1 MKSLRIFA
9 FIAIALFAMAAV
21 RAQAP
26 VPPPPDASQAPA
38 DLAGQAPGSASD
50 QAPGQKPTPA
60 IRVTTQTVPL
70 TISVS
75 DKKHNFVTDLSQ
87 SDFRVLENGV
97 PQDIRF
103 FSAET
108 DLPLRIAVLI
118 DTSNSIRPR
127 LQFEQD
133 AAIDF
138 LNRVIRPIKDQAFLM
153 TFDNEPQIIQDYTD
167 DVGVLSDAIRDQRA
181 GGGTALN
188 DALYMA
194 SEKLDNAPLPKGTD
208 KTVRRVI
215 VLISDGNDNL
225 SDRAPSDAIEAVIRS
240 GAGVYAIS
248 TNTDWITLD
257 QGDTP
262 RKYEFTEGDKILM
275 QFSDQTGGRTFF
287 PYKVEDLGESF
298 VQIGT
303 ELRSQYFIAYTPTA
317 PADGKY
323 RKIEVQVDRKGLVV
337 RTRKG
342 YYAVTERPVGQ

>member
-1 MKSLRIFA
+1 
-9 FIAIALFAMAAV
+9 MAAV
-21 RAQAP
+21 RAQVSKPIAP
-26 VPPPPDASQAPA
+26 DADASQAPA
-38 DLAGQAPGSASD
+38 EP
-50 QAPGQKPTPA
+50 APGQKPNPA

-70 TISVS
+70 TITVS
-75 DKKHNFVTDLSQ
+75 DKKHNFITDLGQ
-87 SDFRVLENGV
+87 RDFRVLENGV
-97 PQDIRF
+97 PQDISF

-138 LNRVIRPIKDQAFLM
+138 LNRVIRPLKDQAFLM
-153 TFDNEPQIIQDYTD
+153 TFDNEPQVIQDYTE
-167 DVGVLSDAIRDQRA
+167 DVGLLSDAIRDQRA

-194 SEKLDNAPLPKGTD
+194 SEKLLNAPLPKGTD
-208 KTVRRVI
+208 KDVRRVV

-225 SDRAPSDAIEAVIRS
+225 SDRAPSDAIEAIIRS
-240 GAGVYAIS
+240 GAAVYAIS

-257 QGDTP
+257 QGEAP

-287 PYKVEDLGESF
+287 PYRVEDLGESF

-317 PADGKY
+317 APDGKY
-323 RKIEVQVDRKGLVV
+323 RKIDVQVDRKGLIV
-337 RTRKG
+337 RTRRG
-342 YYAVTERPVGQ
+342 YYAKAPDAVASSD

>member
-1 MKSLRIFA
+1 VKSLRIFA
-9 FIAIALFAMAAV
+9 FIAIALLAMGAV

-26 VPPPPDASQAPA
+26 VPPPPDASQAPT
-38 DLAGQAPGSASD
+38 GQANQATD
-50 QAPGQKPTPA
+50 QAPDQTPGQKPTPA

-70 TISVS
+70 TITVS
-75 DKKHNFVTDLSQ
+75 DKKHNFITDLSQ
-87 SDFRVLENGV
+87 SDFRVLENGT

-138 LNRVIRPIKDQAFLM
+138 LNRVIRPIKDEAFLM

-194 SEKLDNAPLPKGTD
+194 SEKLANAPLPKGTNKD
-208 KTVRRVI
+208 VRRVI

-225 SDRAPSDAIEAVIRS
+225 SDRAPSDATEAVIRS
-240 GAGVYAIS
+240 GAAVYAIS

-257 QGDTP
+257 QGDAP

-303 ELRSQYFIAYTPTA
+303 ELRSQYFIAYTPSA
-317 PADGKY
+317 PPDGKY

-337 RTRKG
+337 RTRRG
-342 YYAVTERPVGQ
+342 YYAVTERLVGQ

>member
-1 MKSLRIFA
+1 
-9 FIAIALFAMAAV
+9 MAAV
-21 RAQAP
+21 RAQVSAP
-26 VPPPPDASQAPA
+26 AVPPPPGADASQTQAEPA
-38 DLAGQAPGSASD
+38 
-50 QAPGQKPTPA
+50 APGQKANPA

-70 TISVS
+70 TITVS
-75 DKKHNFVTDLSQ
+75 DKKHNFITDLGQ
-87 SDFRVLENGV
+87 NDFRVLENGV

-118 DTSNSIRPR
+118 DTSNSVRPR

-138 LNRVIRPIKDQAFLM
+138 LNRVIRPLKDRAFLM
-153 TFDNEPQIIQDYTD
+153 TFDNEPQVIQDYTD
-167 DVGVLSDAIRDQRA
+167 DVGILSDAIRDQRA

-194 SEKLDNAPLPKGTD
+194 SEKLTNAPLPKTTD
-208 KTVRRVI
+208 KDVRRVI

-225 SDRAPSDAIEAVIRS
+225 SDRAPSDAIEAIIRS
-240 GAGVYAIS
+240 GAAVYAIS

-257 QGDTP
+257 QGEAP
-262 RKYEFTEGDKILM
+262 RKYEFTEGDKILT

-303 ELRSQYFIAYTPTA
+303 ELRSQYFVAYTPTA
-317 PADGKY
+317 PPDGKY
-323 RKIEVQVDRKGLVV
+323 RKIEVQVDRKGLIV
-337 RTRKG
+337 RTRRG
-342 YYAVTERPVGQ
+342 YYAKAPDAVASSGH

>member
-1 MKSLRIFA
+1 VKSLRIFA

-26 VPPPPDASQAPA
+26 LPPPPDASQAPA
-38 DLAGQAPGSASD
+38 GSSD

-70 TISVS
+70 TVTVS
-75 DKKHNFVTDLSQ
+75 DKKHNFITDLSQ

-97 PQDIRF
+97 PQDVRF

-153 TFDNEPQIIQDYTD
+153 TFDNEPQVIQDYTD
-167 DVGVLSDAIRDQRA
+167 DVGVLSDAIRAQRA

-194 SEKLDNAPLPKGTD
+194 SEKLANAPLPRGTNKD
-208 KTVRRVI
+208 VRRVI

-225 SDRAPSDAIEAVIRS
+225 SDRAPSDATEAVIRS
-240 GAGVYAIS
+240 SAAVYAIS

-262 RKYEFTEGDKILM
+262 RKYEFTEGDKILTS
-275 QFSDQTGGRTFF
+275 FSDQTGGRTFF

-303 ELRSQYFIAYTPTA
+303 ELRNQYFIAYTPTA
-317 PADGKY
+317 APDGKY

-342 YYAVTERPVGQ
+342 YYATAPAAAPASPGH

>member
-1 MKSLRIFA
+1 
-9 FIAIALFAMAAV
+9 MAAV

-38 DLAGQAPGSASD
+38 APPDQS

-133 AAIDF
+133 AAVDF
-138 LNRVIRPIKDQAFLM
+138 LNRVIRPIKDEAFLM
-153 TFDNEPQIIQDYTD
+153 TFDNEPQVIQDYTD
-167 DVGVLSDAIRDQRA
+167 DVGALSDAIRDQRA

-194 SEKLDNAPLPKGTD
+194 SEKLEKAPLPKAAD
-208 KTVRRVI
+208 KTVRRVV

-225 SDRAPSDAIEAVIRS
+225 SDRAPSDAIEAIIRS
-240 GAGVYAIS
+240 GAAVYAIS

-275 QFSDQTGGRTFF
+275 QYSDQTGGRTFF

-317 PADGKY
+317 APDGKY
-323 RKIEVQVDRKGLVV
+323 RKIEVQIDRKGLVV

-342 YYAVTERPVGQ
+342 YYAVTAQLAGQ

>member
-1 MKSLRIFA
+1 
-9 FIAIALFAMAAV
+9 MAAV
-21 RAQAP
+21 RAQVSAP
-26 VPPPPDASQAPA
+26 ASPDDAQPSAQAPA
-38 DLAGQAPGSASD
+38 QP
-50 QAPGQKPTPA
+50 APGQKPNPT

-70 TISVS
+70 AITVS
-75 DKKHNFVTDLSQ
+75 DKKRNFVTDLTQ
-87 SDFRVLENGV
+87 NDFRVLENGT

-108 DLPLRIAVLI
+108 NLPLRIAVLI

-153 TFDNEPQIIQDYTD
+153 TFDNEPQVIQDYTD
-167 DVGVLSDAIRDQRA
+167 DVGVLSDAIRNQRA

-188 DALYMA
+188 DALFMA
-194 SEKLDNAPLPKGTD
+194 SEKLEKAPLPLGTD
-208 KTVRRVI
+208 KDVRRVI

-225 SDRAPSDAIEAVIRS
+225 SDHAPSDATEAIIRS
-240 GAGVYAIS
+240 GASVYAIS
-248 TNTDWITLD
+248 TNTEWISPD
-257 QGDTP
+257 QDAGEGNTP
-262 RKYEFTEGDKILM
+262 VKYAYTEGDKILL

-287 PYKVEDLGESF
+287 PFKVEDLGESF

-303 ELRSQYFIAYTPTA
+303 ELRSQYFIAYTPSV
-317 PADGKY
+317 PPDGKY
-323 RKIEVQVDRKGLVV
+323 RKIDVQIVNHKGLTV

-342 YYAVTERPVGQ
+342 YYATAPAEPPKSGH

>member
-1 MKSLRIFA
+1 
-9 FIAIALFAMAAV
+9 MAAV
-21 RAQAP
+21 RAQT
-26 VPPPPDASQAPA
+26 APA
-38 DLAGQAPGSASD
+38 PPVADSAQAEPAAPTPD
-50 QAPGQKPTPA
+50 QKEKPA
-60 IRVTTQTVPL
+60 IRVTTQSVPL
-70 TISVS
+70 TITVS
-75 DKKHNFVTDLSQ
+75 DKKHNFITDLDRN
-87 SDFRVLENGV
+87 DFRVLENGV

-138 LNRVIRPIKDQAFLM
+138 LNRVIRPIRDKAFLM

-167 DVGVLSDAIRDQRA
+167 DVGILSDAIREQRA

-194 SEKLDNAPLPKGTD
+194 SEKLADAPLPTGTD
-208 KTVRRVI
+208 KDVRRVI

-225 SDRAPSDAIEAVIRS
+225 SDRAPSDATEAVIRS
-240 GAGVYAIS
+240 GAAVYAIS

-262 RKYEFTEGDKILM
+262 RKYEFTDGDKILM

-303 ELRSQYFIAYTPTA
+303 ELRSQYFIAYQPTA
-317 PADGKY
+317 TPDGKY
-323 RKIEVQVDRKGLVV
+323 RKIDVQVDRKGLIV
-337 RTRKG
+337 RTRRG
-342 YYAVTERPVGQ
+342 YYATAPAAASSGH

>member
-26 VPPPPDASQAPA
+26 VPPPPDASQSPA
-38 DLAGQAPGSASD
+38 GPPNQEPD
-50 QAPGQKPTPA
+50 QTPGQKPTPA

-75 DKKHNFVTDLSQ
+75 DKKHNFITDLSQ
-87 SDFRVLENGV
+87 TDFRVLENGV

-188 DALYMA
+188 DALYVA
-194 SEKLDNAPLPKGTD
+194 SEKLANAPLPRGTNKD
-208 KTVRRVI
+208 VRRVI

-225 SDRAPSDAIEAVIRS
+225 SDRAPSDATEAVIRS
-240 GAGVYAIS
+240 SAAVYAIS

-298 VQIGT
+298 VQIGA

-317 PADGKY
+317 SPDGKY

-342 YYAVTERPVGQ
+342 YYATAPAAAPARSGN

>member
-9 FIAIALFAMAAV
+9 FIVIALFAMAAV
-21 RAQAP
+21 RAQVSSP
-26 VPPPPDASQAPA
+26 QASATPGADTAQAPA
-38 DLAGQAPGSASD
+38 EVG
-50 QAPGQKPTPA
+50 PGQKANPA

-70 TISVS
+70 TITVA
-75 DKKHNFVTDLSQ
+75 DKKHNFITDLSQ

-138 LNRVIRPIKDQAFLM
+138 LNRVIRPLKDQAFLM
-153 TFDNEPQIIQDYTD
+153 TFDNEPQVIQDYTD
-167 DVGVLSDAIRDQRA
+167 DIGILSDAIRDQRA

-194 SEKLDNAPLPKGTD
+194 SEKLVNAPLPRGTD
-208 KTVRRVI
+208 KDVRRVV

-225 SDRAPSDAIEAVIRS
+225 SDRAPSDATEAVIRS
-240 GAGVYAIS
+240 GAAVYAIS

-257 QGDTP
+257 QGDAP

-287 PYKVEDLGESF
+287 PYRVEDLGESF

-303 ELRSQYFIAYTPTA
+303 ELRSQYFIAYTPTL
-317 PADGKY
+317 PPDGKY
-323 RKIEVQVDRKGLVV
+323 HTINVQVDRKGLVV

-342 YYAVTERPVGQ
+342 YYAKAAEAAATPGH